1 MRNVAERIAALSP
14 DQQAK
19 LLQRLKPHE
28 SQTTSGPLRTR
39 SVLDDQL
46 PSPPAAAWIVRY
58 RQNAQARLRL
68 FCFSYAGGGASVFRP
83 WLDTLPSEVEVCGI
97 QLPGREHRLTEP
109 AYTRIAPLIQAAA
122 DAIYPYLDRPFAFFG
137 HSMGA
142 LVSFELARQLRR
154 THDRYPVR
162 LFLAAYRAPQLP
174 NPNIKIYHLP
184 SEVFKVVLR
193 ADGIPERILQNEE
206 LMQAMLPTL
215 RADFELCDTYD
226 YKEEP
231 PLECPLSI
239 FGGLE
244 DVRVSAADL
253 EGWRIHSSVS
263 GSLSLLPG
271 SHFFIH
277 SAQDLLLAA
286 ISHDLEAYLRVPAQ
300 TGIVNTLQS
309 KG

>member
-1 MRNVAERIAALSP
+1 MTDIHERIAALPP
-14 DQQAK
+14 DKRAV
-19 LLQRLKPHE
+19 LLQRLKQKTGQSVADAP
-28 SQTTSGPLRTR
+28 SLQTSSDG
-39 SVLDDQL
+39 
-46 PSPPAAAWIVRY
+46 WIVRY
-58 RQNAQARLRL
+58 RQNEQASLRL

-83 WLDTLPSEVEVCGI
+83 WADLLPSGVEVCCI
-97 QLPGREHRLTEP
+97 QLPGHEYRLGEP
-109 AYTRIAPLIQAAA
+109 AYTRLTLLVKELA

-154 THDRYPVR
+154 THDRHPVR
-162 LFLAAYRAPQLP
+162 LCLAAYRAPQLP

-215 RADFELCDTYD
+215 RADFELCDTYRYTD
-226 YKEEP
+226 EP
-231 PLECPLSI
+231 PLACPFSL

-244 DVRVSAADL
+244 DVRVGAADL
-253 EGWRIHSSVS
+253 EAWRIHSSVPS
-263 GSLSLLPG
+263 NFLQLPG
-271 SHFFIH
+271 SHFFLH

-286 ISHDLEAYLRVPAQ
+286 IVQDLALQPDASEKNVPVSPVQRA
-300 TGIVNTLQS
+300 G
-309 KG
+309 